1 MIIPIA
7 AGLYIAL
14 ILGVVAFHVA
24 LIAGAPW
31 GYLTQ
36 GGQHRGRLPL
46 RNRVAA
52 GVSIALLLC
61 MGAAIAST
69 AGFAPSA
76 PAWIGWATV
85 GVQALSTLANW
96 ATTSA
101 PERRLWAP
109 INTVMLAAA
118 LCVVTQA

>member
-69 AGFAPSA
+69 AGLAPSA

-96 ATTSA
+96 ATPSA
-101 PERRLWAP
+101 PERRLWGP

>member
-1 MIIPIA
+1 MIIQVV

-14 ILGVVAFHVA
+14 ILGVVFFHVA

-36 GGQHRGRLPL
+36 GGRHQGRLPV
-46 RNRVAA
+46 RKRVVA
-52 GVSIALLLC
+52 GVSVAVLLC

-69 AGFAPSA
+69 AGLAPSV
-76 PAWIGWATV
+76 PTWVGWVTV

-96 ATTSA
+96 ATPSA

-118 LCVVTQA
+118 LCVVMQA

>member
-1 MIIPIA
+1 MISLVA
-7 AGLYIAL
+7 AGLYVAL
-14 ILGVVAFHVA
+14 ILGVVGFQIA
-24 LIAGAPW
+24 LIAGAPL

-36 GGQHRGRLPL
+36 GGRHQGRLPL

-61 MGAAIAST
+61 MGAAIASI
-69 AGFAPSA
+69 AGRVPAT

-96 ATTSA
+96 ATPSA

>member
-1 MIIPIA
+1 MTIQIA
-7 AGLYIAL
+7 AGLYVAL
-14 ILGVVAFHVA
+14 ILGVVAFQVA

-36 GGQHRGRLPL
+36 GGRHQGRLPL

-61 MGAAIAST
+61 MGAAIASS
-69 AGFAPSA
+69 AGFAPSTS
-76 PAWIGWATV
+76 AWVGWVTV
-85 GVQALSTLANW
+85 GIQALSTLANW
-96 ATTSA
+96 ATPSA

-109 INTVMLAAA
+109 INTVMLVAA
-118 LCVVTQA
+118 LYVVTQA

>member
-1 MIIPIA
+1 MTIQVA
-7 AGLYIAL
+7 AGVYITL

-31 GYLTQ
+31 GFLTQ
-36 GGQHRGRLPL
+36 GGRHQGSLPL
-46 RNRVAA
+46 RNRAA
-52 GVSIALLLC
+52 SGLSIVIVLC
-61 MGAAIAST
+61 MGAAIAAS
-69 AGFAPSA
+69 AGFLPST
-76 PAWIGWATV
+76 PLWVGWLTV

-96 ATTSA
+96 ATPSA

-118 LCVVTQA
+118 LYVVAQR

>member
-96 ATTSA
+96 ATPSA